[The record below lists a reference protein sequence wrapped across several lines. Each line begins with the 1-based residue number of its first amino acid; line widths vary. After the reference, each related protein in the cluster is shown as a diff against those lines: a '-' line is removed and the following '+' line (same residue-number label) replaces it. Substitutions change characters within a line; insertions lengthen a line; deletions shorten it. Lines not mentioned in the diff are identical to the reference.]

1 MRVLETSTCSSTGR
15 PLRHGRLHR
24 ALLCIGLAL
33 CTLTGCEKEQTAT
46 PAAPAVTGGTPA
58 SGSGARKKIVFV
70 FKIGGI
76 SYSEAC
82 KAGAE
87 QAAADVSL
95 NADVQYQAATEG
107 TAEKQKDI
115 IEQAI
120 VGHADAIVVSP
131 VDSKAILPSLK
142 KAKEQGIHI
151 YTWDSDA
158 PDSPRELYMAAIDD
172 VKIGTD
178 IADGLAKSIGEKG
191 KVLVFSGQNTA
202 ENLNKHLEGIK
213 QGLAKYPGIT
223 ILDTYYNDDK
233 TDKAK
238 QMALAALQAHPDAV
252 GIAGTNSVSPR
263 GAAEALRTLH
273 KVGKVKVWG
282 LGLPSENKPYL
293 KDGSVTSLYLWDP
306 QKLTY
311 LTAKLVREAL
321 DGKMPKN
328 GDTLAEGPIQVQGAQ
343 VTLPLRLDI
352 TRENVDSLKF

>member
-1 MRVLETSTCSSTGR
+1 M
-15 PLRHGRLHR
+15 R
-24 ALLCIGLAL
+24 ALNSNQQLASLAIRWTRGMLATVAAAGLAGVML
-33 CTLTGCEKEQTAT
+33 MGCEKEQTQPPIGPAT
-46 PAAPAVTGGTPA
+46 AGTQPG
-58 SGSGARKKIVFV
+58 GSGATKKIVFV

-87 QAAADVSL
+87 QAANDKTL

-131 VDSKAILPSLK
+131 VDSKAIVPSLQ
-142 KAKEQGIHI
+142 KAKEQGIRVF
-151 YTWDSDA
+151 TWDSDA
-158 PDSPRELYMAAIDD
+158 PDSPREFYVAAVDD

-178 IADGLAKSIGEKG
+178 IADGLAKSIGDKG
-191 KVLVFSGQNTA
+191 SVLLFSGQQTA
-202 ENLNKHLEGIK
+202 ENLNKHLDGIK
-213 QGLAKYPGIT
+213 QGLAKHPGIK
-223 ILDTYYNDDK
+223 IAGTYYNDDK

-238 QMALAALQAHPDAV
+238 QMAVAALQAHPDTV
-252 GIAGTNSVSPR
+252 GVAGTNSVSPR
-263 GAAEALRTLH
+263 GAGEALRSLH
-273 KVGKVKVWG
+273 KVGQVKVWG

-293 KDGSVTSLYLWDP
+293 KDGSVTGLYLWDP

-321 DGKMPKN
+321 DGKTPKD
-328 GDTLAEGPIQVQGAQ
+328 GDKIADGAIQVSGAL
-343 VTLPLRLDI
+343 VTLPLRLEI
-352 TRENVDSLKF
+352 TKDNVDSLKF